1 MLYLYMDYQRCQWLD
16 QSEYAESHRRLAWG
30 STVGQATAVTERLL
44 AFVLSEMGSH
54 WRVLS
59 RGLTQFAFLF

>member
-1 MLYLYMDYQRCQWLD
+1 MLK
-16 QSEYAESHRRLAWG
+16 SHRRLAWG

-54 WRVLS
+54 WGLLS